1 MKYASLLIT
10 LLLQPLI
17 ATAQLYEMP
26 PPENIRTIIFNSGGN
41 QSQLPIIR
49 LGEPIYLTFD
59 DLNADEEDYYYRITH
74 HDYDWKESNL
84 AKGEF
89 LEGYDDVRI
98 RTYDNSLNSLQLYA
112 HYRLTIPN
120 QETRRLT
127 KSGNYLISI
136 YKDTGDLIFSRKFMV
151 IEQGAGVAVEI
162 KRARDFNYINTK
174 QVVQFSIKPSGL
186 FVANP
191 KQTIKTLLI
200 QNNNLKTA
208 IGGLKPQYTIGQELI
223 YRYDMEAGFW
233 GGNEYLNFDSKD
245 LRGANIGVSRIEVT
259 DLYNH
264 ILFTNPS
271 RAGQPYTYNPDING
285 NFVVRTLN
293 VQQSVGF
300 EAEYIWMHFR
310 LQYFEE
316 LDGKEVHI
324 YGNFN
329 NYNLD
334 DTTKLS
340 YDPTNN
346 VYYGVRKF
354 KQGFYNYKY
363 VLLDRDGNI
372 DEGAVGGNYWE
383 TENEYAV
390 LVYFREPGG
399 RFDRIIGHGKANSNT
414 ITNN

>member
-1 MKYASLLIT
+1 MKQPLLLIS
-10 LLLQPLI
+10 LI
-17 ATAQLYEMP
+17 LFGMKLSAQVDEMP

-41 QSQLPIIR
+41 QSQLPIVR
-49 LGEPIYLTFD
+49 LGEPIFLNFD

-74 HDYDWKESNL
+74 HNYDWTESNL

-98 RTYDNSLNSLQLYA
+98 RNYDNSLNSLQLYA

-151 IEQGAGVAVEI
+151 IEQAASVAVEI
-162 KRARDFNYINTK
+162 KRARDFNYIQTK
-174 QVVQFSIKPSGL
+174 QVVQFSIKPGAL
-186 FVANP
+186 FLANP
-191 KQTIKTLLI
+191 KQTVNTLLI

-208 IGGLKPQYTIGQELI
+208 ITGLKPQYTIGQELI
-223 YRYDMEAGFW
+223 YRYDTEAGFF
-233 GGNEYLNFDSKD
+233 GGNEYFNFDSKD

-264 ILFTNPS
+264 FLFTSPS
-271 RAGQPYTYNPDING
+271 RADQPYTYNPDING
-285 NFVVRTLN
+285 NFVIRTLN
-293 VQQSVGF
+293 VQQDVDF

-329 NYNLD
+329 NFNLD
-334 DTTKLS
+334 GTTKLS
-340 YDPTNN
+340 YDPAEN

-363 VLLDRDGNI
+363 VLLDRDGNV
-372 DEGAVGGNYWE
+372 DEGAVGGNFWE
-383 TENEYAV
+383 TENEYTV
-390 LVYFREPGG
+390 LVYFRELGG
-399 RFDRIIGHGKANSNT
+399 RFDRIIGYGKANSNN